1 MDFVSFVGLIN
12 VHLSVFFFLTTFFII
27 PRLLCFWGDAIT

>member
-12 VHLSVFFFLTTFFII
+12 VHLSVCVFFFKTT
-27 PRLLCFWGDAIT
+27 PCLLCFWGGVTT

>member
-12 VHLSVFFFLTTFFII
+12 VHLSVFFFLKLN
-27 PRLLCFWGDAIT
+27 LLPFLVCSVFGVA